1 MRISFSLKVAI
12 AIAFVSLA
20 ASTSAMGYYYLQ
32 LKDKIWSEMSRRL
45 RDIGKTGQ
53 AMFTAEQRQ
62 AMVKLSREM
71 QLSQEGVDKEF
82 LEDIEEDDF
91 AEAIPRKK
99 SLEME
104 KTPEFQALAQ
114 TLRLIKA
121 GTFKDPI
128 YPEKL
133 NQQLNRPDQQ
143 TTLKYTYLLA
153 PIDESPD
160 FKVVRF
166 LGDADYEEIDMNK
179 NGKIDDDEIGV
190 PAGLLY
196 NVEAQPRM
204 REAFRTGKVTNTD
217 EAFSDAWGVWYSA
230 MVPIKD
236 REGNVI
242 AVLGLDMDVDSD
254 LNLLDW
260 FFWVAVTSLI
270 VIFFVTLAAA
280 YGIAR
285 YLAAPIETLRK
296 GAEQVQDRDF
306 TTRVTVKSRDELGL
320 LADAFNAM
328 VREIRIYS
336 DQLEDMVAD
345 RTARLEETLKQVQQL
360 KHQQDGDYYLS
371 TLLTNPLFKNR
382 NNSARIS
389 TDFLLRQKKQF
400 AFRRW
405 KAELGGDLC
414 VSGNVKFN
422 GNRWVMFFNGDAMGK
437 SMQGAGGA
445 LVMGSIINSIM
456 VRSSAND
463 RDLKIDPE
471 QWMVETH
478 AEIQRIFETF
488 DGSMYVSGALGII
501 EESTG
506 RMYYLNAEHPHTVLY
521 RNSHAV
527 FLEEEISTRK
537 FGMPDVG
544 RPRVFEFQLEPG
556 DVLIAG
562 SDGRDDL
569 EISSNTEGRIINQ
582 DEGLFLNICES
593 TGGKLDGMEEKLQE
607 IGKITD
613 DLSLIR
619 VEFAPVPAALN
630 EGPGVKEL
638 LQRKQFDLALRAL
651 EEKSGPDSTVDL
663 YHKGLCLWKL
673 NRSQEALD
681 YLSSAEEELAHHSA
695 MLRLLAR
702 VYFDLGDSMQ
712 ARIHAERAL
721 QLDPQDDRA
730 RKILSRIE
738 HHFPVSG

>member
-32 LKDKIWSEMSRRL
+32 LKDKVWSEMSRRL

-53 AMFTAEQRQ
+53 ALFTEEQRQ
-62 AMVKLSREM
+62 AMVALSREM
-71 QLSQEGVDKEF
+71 QESQEGVTDEF
-82 LEDIEEDDF
+82 LASIPEDEF
-91 AEAIPRKK
+91 QEAIPRKK

-104 KTPEFQALAQ
+104 QSREFQMLAQ
-114 TLRLIKA
+114 SLRLIKA
-121 GTFKDPI
+121 GTFSDPV

-133 NQQLNRPDQQ
+133 DQQLNRPDQS

-160 FKVVRF
+160 FEIVRF
-166 LGDADYEEIDMNK
+166 LGDADYEEIDMND
-179 NGKIDDDEIGV
+179 NGEIDDDEVGV

-196 NVEAQPRM
+196 NISEQPRM

-217 EAFSDAWGVWYSA
+217 EAFADAWGVWYSA

-236 REGNVI
+236 KDGKVI

-280 YGIAR
+280 YLIAR
-285 YLAAPIETLRK
+285 YLATPIEKLRK
-296 GAEQVQDRDF
+296 AAEQVQDRDF
-306 TTRVTVKSRDELGL
+306 NTRVEVNSGDELGL
-320 LADAFNAM
+320 LADAFNDM

-345 RTARLEETLKQVQQL
+345 RTARLEDTLKQVQQL
-360 KHQQDGDYYLS
+360 KQQQDGDYYLS

-389 TDFLLRQKKQF
+389 TEFLLRQKKQF
-400 AFRRW
+400 SFRRW
-405 KAELGGDLC
+405 RAELGGDLC
-414 VSGNVKFN
+414 ISGNVKFN
-422 GNRWVMFFNGDAMGK
+422 GSRWVMFFNGDAMGK

-445 LVMGSIINSIM
+445 LVMGSLINSIM

-463 RDLKIDPE
+463 RDLRIAPE
-471 QWMVETH
+471 QWMRETH

-501 EESTG
+501 EEGSG

-521 RNSHAV
+521 RNSHAA

-544 RPRVFEFQLEPG
+544 DPQIFGYQLEPG
-556 DVLIAG
+556 DVLIVG

-582 DEGLFLNICES
+582 NEELFLNVCES
-593 TGGKLDGMEEKLQE
+593 TGGKLQGMVEKLQE
-607 IGKITD
+607 IGGITD

-619 VEFAPVPAALN
+619 VEFAPVTAALE
-630 EGPGVKEL
+630 EGPAIKQL
-638 LQRKQFDLALRAL
+638 LQRKEFSRALEAL
-651 EEKSGPDSTVDL
+651 EEKPGPDSTIDL

-681 YLSSAEEELAHHSA
+681 YLYAAEDELANHTA

-702 VYFDLGDSMQ
+702 VYLDLGDSVQ

-721 QLDPQDDRA
+721 DLDPQDERA
-730 RKILSRIE
+730 QRIIARIDQQ
-738 HHFPVSG
+738 FPVSG